1 MFLNKKLLLLN
12 VKNYN
17 YAQKKRAVD
26 ATRLILIK
34 INLYLIRY

>member
-1 MFLNKKLLLLN
+1 MLKVVITRK
-12 VKNYN
+12 
-17 YAQKKRAVD
+17 KKRAVD